1 MLIILKKQNF
11 PLTDRSIIM
20 EFRYTKEE
28 EEFRQEVRQFLQS
41 ESELIEKVKQ
51 EEISGAGWGPY
62 TWEFMRKA
70 GAKGYLTPSW
80 PQKYGGLGA
89 SHMERYIVSEELAYC
104 LGRLAAV
111 GVGMA
116 GPVILHSGTEE
127 QKEEFLPRIARGE
140 IEFSLGYT
148 EPEAGSDLASLEIR
162 AVRDGDYYKIN
173 GQKVFNTASHY
184 SQYHWLAARTDP
196 AAKKHRGISMFIVD
210 LKSPG
215 ITIRPLTGLGKIR
228 TNEVFY
234 DDVKVPADRL
244 VGEENRGWEYLIAA
258 LAFER
263 TWHAGENIYELET
276 LLDYIRNTKR
286 NGKPIAD
293 DPTVRQDVAQ
303 LAIDIEVARLFGL
316 RIACIIEKGAIPTY
330 ESSMTKM
337 FGSETAYNLAAEWM
351 KIIAPYGQ
359 LNMGSKHAIDD
370 GRPGRVLYNRAT
382 RSLITAGT
390 SEIQRNIIAMQL
402 GLPRG

>member
-1 MLIILKKQNF
+1 
-11 PLTDRSIIM
+11 
-20 EFRYTKEE
+20 
-28 EEFRQEVRQFLQS
+28 
-41 ESELIEKVKQ
+41 
-51 EEISGAGWGPY
+51 
-62 TWEFMRKA
+62 
-70 GAKGYLTPSW
+70 
-80 PQKYGGLGA
+80 
-89 SHMERYIVSEELAYC
+89 
-104 LGRLAAV
+104 
-111 GVGMA
+111 
-116 GPVILHSGTEE
+116 
-127 QKEEFLPRIARGE
+127 
-140 IEFSLGYT
+140 
-148 EPEAGSDLASLEIR
+148 
-162 AVRDGDYYKIN
+162 
-173 GQKVFNTASHY
+173 
-184 SQYHWLAARTDP
+184 
-196 AAKKHRGISMFIVD
+196 MFIVD

-215 ITIRPLTGLGKIR
+215 ITIRPLTGLGKFR

-263 TWHAGENIYELET
+263 TWYAGENIYELET

-303 LAIDIEVARLFGL
+303 LAIDIEVGRLFGL
-316 RIACIIEKGAIPTY
+316 RIACIIEKGDIPTY
-330 ESSMTKM
+330 ESSMTKL